1 VGLIG
6 VEHCVFTL
14 PAAAEAPAA

>member
-6 VEHCVFTL
+6 VEHCVFKATAL
-14 PAAAEAPAA
+14 SAPAAK